1 MKTKTGKTTSKTPA
15 KKAENKLPEEPKKF
29 LEHKRSNPYQLS
41 LFDLLDNEKDFSH
54 TIELYDFM
62 PKYVWGKVERVGGVF
77 LPRLEREFECRGKK
91 YKLTLFPASIEDE
104 NGGEKYHY
112 PAKREEIVE
121 DALRKIMAEGSGVF
135 LDGEAGVSFTL
146 YRLQKELKENGH
158 SYSRQQIKDALEVLA
173 KTNIELKSES
183 GTVELIFHPIEAI
196 GFNGEN
202 EETQT
207 FVRFSPLVTKSI
219 KERSFRLFNYKKVMS
234 YKTVIAR
241 QLHKRMAH
249 NYTQASLTD
258 HYTIM
263 LTTIIRDFGLTRRK
277 QLKDNLREVEEAL
290 VELKETNVVINY
302 KADKII
308 EKSPRVKLV
317 DVKITIQPHFDFVA
331 EVKKANTR
339 KKLELVEVNAAKNKL

>member
-1 MKTKTGKTTSKTPA
+1 M
-15 KKAENKLPEEPKKF
+15 KKAKPEKKAKNQQLEEPKKF
-29 LEHKRSNPYQLS
+29 VEYKQSAPFQLS

-77 LPRLEREFECRGKK
+77 LPRLEREFACRGKK

-104 NGGEKYHY
+104 NGDEKYHY

-121 DALRKIMAEGSGVF
+121 DALRKLMAEGGGVF

-146 YRLQKELKENGH
+146 YKLQKELKENGH

-183 GTVELIFHPIEAI
+183 GTVEFIFHPIEAI

-219 KERSFRLFNYKKVMS
+219 KERTFRLFNYKKVMS

-249 NYTQASLTD
+249 NYTQASLTEP
-258 HYTIM
+258 YGFM

-277 QLKDNLREVEEAL
+277 QLKDNLREVEEAIS
-290 VELKETNVVINY
+290 ELREKNVVINY
-302 KADKII
+302 KIDKII
-308 EKSPRVKLV
+308 EKSLRLKLV
-317 DVKITIQPHFDFVA
+317 DVKFTIQPHFEFVS

-339 KKLELVEVNAAKNKL
+339 KKLELVEVSPAKK